1 MKEANKEL
9 IKQAKDLI
17 DLGLEN
23 CPNYCNKM
31 EFITF
36 IRIDRKF
43 LNSIISVIKYCPYFY
58 NSRLDRETKFR
69 ACINS
74 EGYFNIVDNDIGEDS
89 STIDISSQYANLEVI
104 YTVTIDDNNMCLTN
118 DMAIR
123 LLNDP
128 ENEVWLYEDELSELY

>member
-1 MKEANKEL
+1 MTQETEFTAY
-9 IKQAKDLI
+9 I
-17 DLGLEN
+17 DNE
-23 CPNYCNKM
+23 
-31 EFITF
+31 
-36 IRIDRKF
+36 D
-43 LNSIISVIKYCPYFY
+43 
-58 NSRLDRETKFR
+58 D
-69 ACINS
+69 
-74 EGYFNIVDNDIGEDS
+74 FNIIGVDIGEDS

>member
-43 LNSIISVIKYCPYFY
+43 LNSIIRNIKNGIYKSQLFKVM
-58 NSRLDRETKFR
+58 EFKKFIDN
-69 ACINS
+69 AAA
-74 EGYFNIVDNDIGEDS
+74 YKIVDIDDSEDFN
-89 STIDISSQYANLEVI
+89 TIDISSQYANLEVI